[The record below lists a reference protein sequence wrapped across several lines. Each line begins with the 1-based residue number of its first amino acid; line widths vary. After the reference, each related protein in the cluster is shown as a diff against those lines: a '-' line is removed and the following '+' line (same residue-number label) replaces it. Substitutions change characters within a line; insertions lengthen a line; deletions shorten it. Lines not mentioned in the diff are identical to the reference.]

1 MALFPPNFIEDLK
14 SHADIVQVVQERVAL
29 RRSGATWKGLC
40 PFHGEKTPSFHV
52 NGDKGFFHCFG
63 CGAKGDVFEFVKLYD
78 KITFPEAVRQ
88 VAARAGMPVP
98 SPRKRPGSEQARP
111 RDTLRAHEVAA
122 TWFREQLAAPQRR
135 RAPRLPRPI
144 GDDRLRA
151 WVCTCVAEALKTA
164 LREGWRRTRCRTGL
178 VERRAACSSIGSGTA

>member
-63 CGAKGDVFEFVKLYD
+63 CGAKGDVFEFVKLHD
-78 KITFPEAVRQ
+78 KITFPEAAPEAVKKPLIAVDVKRRRLLAVKRAESFPGGAAAPERHALLDHLHDIGVRL
-88 VAARAGMPVP
+88 
-98 SPRKRPGSEQARP
+98 ELL
-111 RDTLRAHEVAA
+111 DEVG
-122 TWFREQLAAPQRR
+122 REQSHVLAANVP
-135 RAPRLPRPI
+135 
-144 GDDRLRA
+144 
-151 WVCTCVAEALKTA
+151 TA
-164 LREGWRRTRCRTGL
+164 IHEDHDETS
-178 VERRAACSSIGSGTA
+178 AAS